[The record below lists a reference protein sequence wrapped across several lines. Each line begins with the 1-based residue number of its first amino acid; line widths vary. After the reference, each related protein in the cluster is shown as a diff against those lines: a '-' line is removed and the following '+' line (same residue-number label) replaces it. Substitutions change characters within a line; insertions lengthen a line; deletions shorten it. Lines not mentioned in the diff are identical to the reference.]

1 MAGLLDALGRGL
13 AYGSKEATQNR
24 ADQRELDNYEKKL
37 RLAQK
42 LTEEVEQRKR
52 ELAKS
57 FPEVEKTYTTPWGVT
72 GAIMTDGSV
81 KEIAREQDVYDAFV
95 ANKNASAIRAQNDT
109 TLTPHKA
116 GLLDAKTNAANVG
129 AEQAPIRTEIAG
141 RKVDKANDPKAP
153 KPITPT
159 AGRTAI
165 AAMDKALLE
174 EIGGYE
180 ETRAG
185 KLKKLSPK
193 EKQAMVDAIISKNPA
208 IWADYMQAMGQV
220 IAPSAEAAT
229 PASVPSSDIS
239 SALDPTYNHFKKK
252 N

>member
-24 ADQRELDNYEKKL
+24 ADQRELDNYDKKL

-52 ELAKS
+52 ELGQQY
-57 FPEVEKTYTTPWGVT
+57 PEITKTFTTPWGVT
-72 GAIMTDGSV
+72 GAVMSDNTI
-81 KEIAREQDVYDAFV
+81 KEMSREQEVYDAYV
-95 ANKNASAIRAQNDT
+95 ANKMAPAIRAENDT

-129 AEQAPIRTEIAG
+129 AEQAPVRTQAM
-141 RKVDKANDPKAP
+141 VDKANKTSAPKAP
-153 KPITPT
+153 KPISPT
-159 AGRTAI
+159 AGRSAI

-180 ETRAG
+180 ETRAS

-193 EKQAMVDAIISKNPA
+193 EKQAMINTIISKNPA
-208 IWADYMQAMGQV
+208 IWADYMQATGQV

-229 PASVPSSDIS
+229 PASVPSSDIPR
-239 SALDPTYNHFKKK
+239 ALDPTYNHFKKK

>member
-13 AYGSKEATQNR
+13 AYGSKEATQDR
-24 ADQRELDNYEKKL
+24 ADKRELDNYDKKL

-42 LTEEVEQRKR
+42 LQEEIDARKR
-52 ELAKS
+52 ELGQQY
-57 FPEVEKTYTTPWGVT
+57 PEITKTFTTPWGVT
-72 GAIMTDGSV
+72 GAVMSDNTI
-81 KEIAREQDVYDAFV
+81 KEMSREQEVYDAYV
-95 ANKNASAIRAQNDT
+95 ANKNAPAIRAANDT

-129 AEQAPIRTEIAG
+129 AEQAPIRTQAM
-141 RKVDKANDPKAP
+141 VDKVTKADTPKAP
-153 KPITPT
+153 KPLAPT
-159 AGRTAI
+159 AGRAAM

-193 EKQAMVDAIISKNPA
+193 EKQAMIDTIISKNPA
-208 IWADYMQAMGQV
+208 IWADYMQAMGQA
-220 IAPSAEAAT
+220 IAPTAEAAS
-229 PASVPSSDIS
+229 PAAPSTN
-239 SALDPTYNHFKKK
+239 PFMKR
-252 N
+252 

>member
-42 LTEEVEQRKR
+42 LQEEMDARKR
-52 ELAKS
+52 ELGQQY
-57 FPEVEKTYTTPWGVT
+57 PEIVKTINTPTGVT
-72 GAIMTDGSV
+72 LGVYSDNTTKELYRDEDYRAAIIG
-81 KEIAREQDVYDAFV
+81 
-95 ANKNASAIRAQNDT
+95 NKMAPAIRAENDT

-129 AEQAPIRTEIAG
+129 AEQAPIRTQAM
-141 RKVDKANDPKAP
+141 VDKANKTSAP
-153 KPITPT
+153 KPIAPT

-180 ETRAG
+180 ETRAK
-185 KLKKLSPK
+185 KLKNLSPK
-193 EKQAMVDAIISKNPA
+193 EKQAMIDTIIRRNPNL
-208 IWADYMQAMGQV
+208 WTDYLEAVGQT
-220 IAPSAEAAT
+220 AT
-229 PASVPSSDIS
+229 PATPAYDPDEPFDDI
-239 SALDPTYNHFKKK
+239 
-252 N
+252 

>member
-13 AYGSKEATQNR
+13 AYGSKEATQDR
-24 ADQRELDNYEKKL
+24 ADKRELDNYDKKL

-42 LTEEVEQRKR
+42 LQEEIDARKR
-52 ELAKS
+52 ELGQQY
-57 FPEVEKTYTTPWGVT
+57 PEITKTFTTPWGVT
-72 GAIMTDGSV
+72 GAVMSDNTI
-81 KEIAREQDVYDAFV
+81 KEMSREQEVYDAYV
-95 ANKNASAIRAQNDT
+95 ANKNAPAIRAANDT

-129 AEQAPIRTEIAG
+129 AEQAPIRTQAM
-141 RKVDKANDPKAP
+141 VDKANKTGAP
-153 KPITPT
+153 KPIAPT

-180 ETRAG
+180 GTRAG

-193 EKQAMVDAIISKNPA
+193 EKQAMIDTIISRNPNL
-208 IWADYMQAMGQV
+208 WTDYLEAMGQA
-220 IAPSAEAAT
+220 IAPTAEAAT
-229 PASVPSSDIS
+229 PAAPSTN
-239 SALDPTYNHFKKK
+239 PFMKR
-252 N
+252 

>member
-42 LTEEVEQRKR
+42 LQEEMDARKR
-52 ELAKS
+52 ELGQQY
-57 FPEVEKTYTTPWGVT
+57 PEITKTFTTPWGVT
-72 GAIMTDGSV
+72 GAVMSDNTI
-81 KEIAREQDVYDAFV
+81 KEMSREQEVYDAYV
-95 ANKNASAIRAQNDT
+95 ANKNAPAIRAANDT

-129 AEQAPIRTEIAG
+129 AEQAPIRTQAM
-141 RKVDKANDPKAP
+141 VDKANKTSAP
-153 KPITPT
+153 KPIAPT

-180 ETRAG
+180 ETRAK
-185 KLKKLSPK
+185 KLKNLSPK
-193 EKQAMVDAIISKNPA
+193 EKQAMIDTIISKNPNL
-208 IWADYMQAMGQV
+208 WTDYLEAVGQT
-220 IAPSAEAAT
+220 AT
-229 PASVPSSDIS
+229 PATPAYDPDEPFGDI
-239 SALDPTYNHFKKK
+239 
-252 N
+252 

>member
-13 AYGSKEATQNR
+13 AYGSKEATQDR
-24 ADQRELDNYEKKL
+24 ADKRELDNYDKKL

-42 LTEEVEQRKR
+42 LQEEMDARKR
-52 ELAKS
+52 ELGQQY
-57 FPEVEKTYTTPWGVT
+57 PEITKTFTTPWGVT
-72 GAIMTDGSV
+72 GAVMSDNTI
-81 KEIAREQDVYDAFV
+81 KEMSREQEVYDAYV
-95 ANKNASAIRAQNDT
+95 ANKNAPAIRAANDT

-116 GLLDAKTNAANVG
+116 GLLDAKANAANVG
-129 AEQAPIRTEIAG
+129 AEQAPIRTQAM
-141 RKVDKANDPKAP
+141 VDKANKTSAPKAP

-165 AAMDKALLE
+165 ASMDKALLE

-193 EKQAMVDAIISKNPA
+193 EKQAMIDTIIRRNPNL
-208 IWADYMQAMGQV
+208 WTDYLEAVGQT
-220 IAPSAEAAT
+220 AT
-229 PASVPSSDIS
+229 PAT
-239 SALDPTYNHFKKK
+239 SAYDPDEPFGNI
-252 N
+252 

>member
-42 LTEEVEQRKR
+42 IQEEIDARKR
-52 ELAKS
+52 ELGQQY
-57 FPEVEKTYTTPWGVT
+57 PEITKTFTTPWGVT
-72 GAIMTDGSV
+72 GAVMSDNTI
-81 KEIAREQDVYDAFV
+81 KEMSREQEVYDAYV
-95 ANKNASAIRAQNDT
+95 ANKNAPAIRAANDT

-129 AEQAPIRTEIAG
+129 AEQAPIRTQAM
-141 RKVDKANDPKAP
+141 VDKANKTSAP
-153 KPITPT
+153 KPIAPT

-180 ETRAG
+180 ETRAK
-185 KLKKLSPK
+185 KLKNLSPK
-193 EKQAMVDAIISKNPA
+193 EKQAMIDTIISKNPNL
-208 IWADYMQAMGQV
+208 WTDYLEAVGQT
-220 IAPSAEAAT
+220 AT
-229 PASVPSSDIS
+229 PATPAYDPDEPFGDI
-239 SALDPTYNHFKKK
+239 
-252 N
+252 

>member
-42 LTEEVEQRKR
+42 LQEEMDARKR
-52 ELAKS
+52 ELGQQY
-57 FPEVEKTYTTPWGVT
+57 PEIVKTINTPTGVT
-72 GAIMTDGSV
+72 LGVYSDNTTKELYRDEDYRAAIIG
-81 KEIAREQDVYDAFV
+81 
-95 ANKNASAIRAQNDT
+95 NKMAPAIRAENDT

-129 AEQAPIRTEIAG
+129 AEQAPIRTQAM
-141 RKVDKANDPKAP
+141 VDKVTKADTPKAP
-153 KPITPT
+153 KPLAPT
-159 AGRTAI
+159 AGRAAM

-180 ETRAG
+180 GTRAG
-185 KLKKLSPK
+185 KLKKLSPE
-193 EKQAMVDAIISKNPA
+193 EKQAMIDTIISKNPA
-208 IWADYMQAMGQV
+208 IWADYMQAMGQA
-220 IAPSAEAAT
+220 IAPTAEAA
-229 PASVPSSDIS
+229 SPSAPSTN
-239 SALDPTYNHFKKK
+239 PFMKR
-252 N
+252 